1 MKINQSIITL
11 IILFT
16 VSSIT
21 IGCASKLTEEQAL
34 AKSQLT
40 EEQALAK
47 SQLTEEQA
55 LSESQ
60 ALSDRIKNLF
70 SRNPN
75 LPGRPNLSK
84 IDLPATKRVGNKNL
98 RLVLLSHKASL
109 RWLGEAGFKFHKN
122 DHGIT
127 KYRKARNMTSRGFRS
142 RSGYGRV
149 DDPQYIYFNNL
160 PVMITGGGYTRDP
173 QVGEE
178 ILYIFD
184 QYDDVRV
191 VTYEQY

>member
-1 MKINQSIITL
+1 MNIKQHIITIMFL
-11 IILFT
+11 LAVSGII
-16 VSSIT
+16 

-34 AKSQLT
+34 AKSQLA
-40 EEQALAK
+40 EDQALA
-47 SQLTEEQA
+47 
-55 LSESQ
+55 ESQ
-60 ALSDRIKNLF
+60 ALSDGIKNRF
-70 SRNPN
+70 SRSPN
-75 LPGRPNLSK
+75 LPGRPNLPK

-127 KYRKARNMTSRGFRS
+127 ENRKARNMNSRGFRS
-142 RSGYGRV
+142 RSGSFRG

-160 PVMITGGGYTRDP
+160 PVMINGGGYTRDP

-191 VTYEQY
+191 ITYEQY

>member
-1 MKINQSIITL
+1 MNINQHVITIML
-11 IILFT
+11 LLT
-16 VSSIT
+16 VSGIT
-21 IGCASKLTEEQAL
+21 IGCASKLTEEQAI
-34 AKSQLT
+34 AEK
-40 EEQALAK
+40 
-47 SQLTEEQA
+47 LTEEQA

-70 SRNPN
+70 SRSPN
-75 LPGRPNLSK
+75 LPGRANLPK

-98 RLVLLSHKASL
+98 RLVLLSHRASL

-142 RSGYGRV
+142 RGGYSRG

-160 PVMITGGGYTRDP
+160 PVMINGGGYTRDP
-173 QVGEE
+173 RVGEE

-191 VTYEQY
+191 ITYEQY

>member
-21 IGCASKLTEEQAL
+21 IGCASK
-34 AKSQLT
+34 LT

-98 RLVLLSHKASL
+98 RLVLLSPRASL
-109 RWLGEAGFKFHKN
+109 RWLGEAGIKFRRN
-122 DHGIT
+122 SRGIT
-127 KYRKARNMTSRGFRS
+127 NYRRAGNTTSRGFRS
-142 RSGYGRV
+142 CSGNYRG
-149 DDPQYIYFNNL
+149 DDPQYIYFNNS
-160 PVMITGGGYTRDP
+160 PVLITGGAYLGAP
-173 QVGEE
+173 KAGER

-191 VTYEQY
+191 VTYERY